1 MEMLR
6 LCSTVRGSRI
16 APSATP
22 RNGGFGPFM
31 SIDTN
36 GGQQTLAALPRNLWR
51 DAKADFPFL
60 HCGREYTFQALALPE
75 EVPNPL
81 PDAFCFSFML

>member
-1 MEMLR
+1 M
-6 LCSTVRGSRI
+6 
-16 APSATP
+16 
-22 RNGGFGPFM
+22 
-31 SIDTN
+31 N
-36 GGQQTLAALPRNLWR
+36 GGQQTFAALPRNLWR

-81 PDAFCFSFML
+81 QDAFCFSFML

>member
-1 MEMLR
+1 M
-6 LCSTVRGSRI
+6 T
-16 APSATP
+16 
-22 RNGGFGPFM
+22 NGGSGPFM

>member
-1 MEMLR
+1 MM
-6 LCSTVRGSRI
+6 CSPDPI
-16 APSATP
+16 K
-22 RNGGFGPFM
+22 GGRKPTF
-31 SIDTN
+31 
-36 GGQQTLAALPRNLWR
+36 AALPRDLWR

-60 HCGREYTFQALALPE
+60 HCGREYTLQALALSE